1 MPSRSSSFTDSAPT
15 VGSLPT
21 STSSGL
27 LGGDE
32 ERVVGLA
39 AIDDLHLGARA
50 GASQRLAR
58 AVNALDTH
66 RRAEVQRQEARTL
79 EAARRLAEDVSFIR
93 AVGHQL
99 AVEERDGVAGAHL
112 PSVDGA
118 V

>member
-39 AIDDLHLGARA
+39 AIDDLHLGA
-50 GASQRLAR
+50 GAR
-58 AVNALDTH
+58 AAQGVARALDAIGPD
-66 RRAEVQRQEARTL
+66 RRAEVQREESGL
-79 EAARRLAEDVSFIR
+79 VEAARRFREDVGLIR
-93 AVGHQL
+93 TVRDEL
-99 AVEERDGVAGAHL
+99 AVKERDGLAGAHL
-112 PSVDGA
+112 LP
-118 V
+118 